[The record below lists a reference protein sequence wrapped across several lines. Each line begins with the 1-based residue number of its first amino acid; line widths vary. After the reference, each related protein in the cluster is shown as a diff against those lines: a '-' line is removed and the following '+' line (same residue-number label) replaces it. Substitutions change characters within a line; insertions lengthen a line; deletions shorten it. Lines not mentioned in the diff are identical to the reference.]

1 MEEAGR
7 LFEFRLPRVDRVKA
21 ASAGEGSADVE
32 GAEFLARALSKSL
45 ARERPKPD
53 RPLAFILL
61 SGRSTAGDGAF
72 VERKR
77 ESEAAF
83 TRVASTADWS
93 GSLIARLP
101 PIDAFGYD
109 AGARL
114 ERAKADAVAPAGA
127 LFPPA
132 LAGAISKVDA
142 TPRDVARVVADALVD
157 AELRG
162 GVGIADLVIDG

>member
-1 MEEAGR
+1 M
-7 LFEFRLPRVDRVKA
+7 
-21 ASAGEGSADVE
+21 E
-32 GAEFLARALSKSL
+32 GAEFLARALAKSL

-83 TRVASTADWS
+83 TRVASAADWS

-109 AGARL
+109 VYFLSAELLRGRRRPIRLVPVSGAFWNASM
-114 ERAKADAVAPAGA
+114 EVCADRARYYKGYPSCWNDLLAVRRCSACVRRAVFAAVGGE
-127 LFPPA
+127 PA
-132 LAGAISKVDA
+132 LL
-142 TPRDVARVVADALVD
+142 RAL
-157 AELRG
+157 G
-162 GVGIADLVIDG
+162 GQCHCV

>member
-1 MEEAGR
+1 M
-7 LFEFRLPRVDRVKA
+7 
-21 ASAGEGSADVE
+21 
-32 GAEFLARALSKSL
+32 
-45 ARERPKPD
+45 
-53 RPLAFILL
+53 L

-83 TRVASTADWS
+83 TRAAATADWS

-157 AELRG
+157 AEEAGGEQLVEGEAHALVKSVLLVLRRLHVRRVRLGRRSDG
-162 GVGIADLVIDG
+162 GPAARAAAARAHRPRMRSTAVSSVD

>member
-1 MEEAGR
+1 MCAESRSSTEST
-7 LFEFRLPRVDRVKA
+7 A
-21 ASAGEGSADVE
+21 ASTPVE
-32 GAEFLARALSKSL
+32 PPD
-45 ARERPKPD
+45 ERPP
-53 RPLAFILL
+53 R
-61 SGRSTAGDGAF
+61 SGRSRPCGA
-72 VERKR
+72 
-77 ESEAAF
+77 EAAE
-83 TRVASTADWS
+83 RSDGEPVPEAASTADWS

-114 ERAKADAVAPAGA
+114 ERARADAVAPAAA

-162 GVGIADLVIDG
+162 GLGVADLVIDG